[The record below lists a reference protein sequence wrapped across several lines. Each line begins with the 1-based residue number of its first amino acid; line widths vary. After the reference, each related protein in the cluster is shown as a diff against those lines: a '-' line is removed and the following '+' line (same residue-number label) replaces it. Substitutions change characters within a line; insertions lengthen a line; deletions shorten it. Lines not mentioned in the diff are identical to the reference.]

1 MSDKINT
8 LIEKHLEGK
17 EVYKVPMKV
26 KQKIKKINPK
36 TNRLKT
42 SRITQYLETSIP
54 PEKRELDNIPRYAD
68 GKPKVSISDW
78 LGLKK
83 EPQLSNK
90 YQNVAWGWAS
100 NGKAYGWSHRAIH
113 GFRKGD
119 KVRRDTIGN
128 DSGKEFTIQNHKE
141 AEEMAKKFAKE
152 VA

>member
-1 MSDKINT
+1 MSDRINT

-17 EVYKVPMKV
+17 KVYSVPMRV
-26 KQKIKKINPK
+26 KEKTKKLNPK
-36 TNRLKT
+36 TNRMKT
-42 SRITQYLETSIP
+42 SRKTRYLETTIP
-54 PEKRELDNIPRYAD
+54 PEDRELDNIPRYSN

-78 LGLKK
+78 LELKK
-83 EPQLSNK
+83 EPELSSK
-90 YQNVAWGWAS
+90 MTNVAWGWAS

-128 DSGKEFTIQNHKE
+128 ESGKEFTIETDKQ